1 MKPNVALVWF
11 GCAVTLLTGFSL
23 CAKLVAK
30 SISNKPQSTQFACC
44 CTGKTCVTMST
55 DSKKKKK
62 KKNAAICFATSKG
75 TLLFVKLSYM
85 YDEFVYTSPHFL

>member
-30 SISNKPQSTQFACC
+30 AISNKPQSTQF
-44 CTGKTCVTMST
+44 VV
-55 DSKKKKK
+55 
-62 KKNAAICFATSKG
+62 AAPAKP
-75 TLLFVKLSYM
+75 V
-85 YDEFVYTSPHFL
+85 